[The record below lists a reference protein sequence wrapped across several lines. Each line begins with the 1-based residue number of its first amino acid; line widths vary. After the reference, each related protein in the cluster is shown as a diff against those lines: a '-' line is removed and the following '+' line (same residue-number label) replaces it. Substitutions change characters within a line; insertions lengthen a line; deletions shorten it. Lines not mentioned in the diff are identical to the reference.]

1 LAEPLHRPQVGQ
13 ERAFHNRQLLQRER
27 PAGNS
32 NNGTNANSKCGGGVG
47 PTSDGRLKPDL
58 FTPGCSIVSANSSVT
73 CGTRSMTGTS
83 MACPNATAA
92 GALVRQYFM
101 DGFHPRGVKSP
112 GYGFVPSAALIKAVL
127 INACQ
132 DMTGVAGYPSATEGW
147 GRVVLDDGLYFAGD
161 AAKLFV
167 AERRNAEGLSTNQT
181 IEFQLEV
188 RSGSVPLE
196 VTCAFTDFAGTVNA
210 SNPVVNDLDLVVL
223 SPGNAQTFLGNV
235 FAGGWSATGGIAD
248 AKNNIERVAVLN
260 PAVGTWTL
268 RITGRNVPQNRQGF
282 GLCANGDLAGCLDLA
297 ASVAYG
303 AGKAGLRGVPLLGA
317 GTLPRLPSMWQL
329 SLSRA
334 LENAPAILLF
344 SAMPASIAFDGATIL
359 VDPQV
364 FLAVGT
370 SPTGSVNLPFQLPD
384 DAILCGIS
392 TYWQAWI
399 PNDPG
404 AAGMG
409 WAASNGLAMRMGW

>member
-1 LAEPLHRPQVGQ
+1 MSEEEL
-13 ERAFHNRQLLQRER
+13 
-27 PAGNS
+27 PAAARWLPADTFAGEVAVV
-32 NNGTNANSKCGGGVG
+32 TGGG
-47 PTSDGRLKPDL
+47 
-58 FTPGCSIVSANSSVT
+58 
-73 CGTRSMTGTS
+73 TGLGLEIS
-83 MACPNATAA
+83 RGLAALGATVVVASRDA
-92 GALVRQYFM
+92 THHGALLDEAKR
-101 DGFHPRGVKSP
+101 R
-112 GYGFVPSAALIKAVL
+112 A
-127 INACQ
+127 
-132 DMTGVAGYPSATEGW
+132 W
-147 GRVVLDDGLYFAGD
+147 RVESLVLDDGLYFAGD